1 MLAGT
6 LCTVFASQFVA
17 VAILYALGI
26 HVGGKQHLTPS
37 AQLVLAGAG
46 DLSVA
51 LYLLATLPFL
61 AKRSLAELG
70 IRTPKVREIGIGIA
84 GALAMLLVTN
94 PLSALMQSLTH
105 ATHPEAA
112 LALLKGLHQ
121 PWQLAAFVL
130 LACVLAPI
138 TEELVFRAFIFNAV
152 ARYGGFWAGAI
163 LSGLLFGLI
172 HVSSSALDILVFA
185 LPLALGGIV
194 LAFVYARST
203 CYWSNVI
210 THALFNSVSV
220 IAIIVF
226 HVDA

>member
-1 MLAGT
+1 M
-6 LCTVFASQFVA
+6 FASQFVA
-17 VAILYALGI
+17 AAILYACGI
-26 HVGGKQHLTPS
+26 HVGGTRHLTPS
-37 AQLVLAGAG
+37 VQLLLAGSG
-46 DLSVA
+46 DLAVA
-51 LYLLATLPFL
+51 LYLFATLPFV

-70 IRTPKVREIGIGIA
+70 IRTPKLREIGTGLA
-84 GALAMLLVTN
+84 GALAMVLITN
-94 PLSALMQSLTH
+94 PLAALMQSLTH

-121 PWQLAAFVL
+121 PWQLVAFFL

-152 ARYGGFWAGAI
+152 ARYGGFWVGAVV
-163 LSGLLFGLI
+163 SGILFGLI
-172 HVSSSALDILVFA
+172 HVSSSALDVLVFA

-226 HVDA
+226 HADT